1 MLPGLPSGLTI
12 KTYFCL
18 FINRKEAMSLDLEI
32 MAQD

>member
-1 MLPGLPSGLTI
+1 MLLGLPSGLTI

-18 FINRKEAMSLDLEI
+18 SINQKEAMSLDLEI